1 MLKLNI
7 NVKKWGH
14 LRILLRKKFCFT
26 AFSSNF
32 AENETRSIMTKS
44 PNEISDTS
52 PRAKASKELKPL
64 TKAEAEVMNVLWNH
78 AQGMTTNDIVESY
91 DTPKPAYSTIAT
103 FLRILEAK
111 GFVEHK
117 RENGSGRT
125 FIFSP
130 MLTREKYVTQVLNN
144 VKDTVLGKSNKNLFS
159 FFVQNEELSDEEL
172 QEILE
177 IIQNK
182 IHPAL

>member
-1 MLKLNI
+1 MTNSPNDLSD
-7 NVKKWGH
+7 
-14 LRILLRKKFCFT
+14 
-26 AFSSNF
+26 SSNR
-32 AENETRSIMTKS
+32 EKS
-44 PNEISDTS
+44 
-52 PRAKASKELKPL
+52 AKELKPL
-64 TKAEAEVMNVLWNH
+64 TKAEADVMNVLWNH
-78 AQGMTTNDIVESY
+78 AQGMTTNAIVDAY

-117 RENGSGRT
+117 RENGNGRT
-125 FIFSP
+125 FIYSP

-159 FFVQNEELSDEEL
+159 FFVQHEELSNDEL
-172 QEILE
+172 LEILE

-182 IHPAL
+182 IHPAP

>member
-1 MLKLNI
+1 
-7 NVKKWGH
+7 
-14 LRILLRKKFCFT
+14 
-26 AFSSNF
+26 
-32 AENETRSIMTKS
+32 
-44 PNEISDTS
+44 
-52 PRAKASKELKPL
+52 
-64 TKAEAEVMNVLWNH
+64 
-78 AQGMTTNDIVESY
+78 
-91 DTPKPAYSTIAT
+91 
-103 FLRILEAK
+103 
-111 GFVEHK
+111 
-117 RENGSGRT
+117 
-125 FIFSP
+125 

>member
-1 MLKLNI
+1 
-7 NVKKWGH
+7 
-14 LRILLRKKFCFT
+14 
-26 AFSSNF
+26 
-32 AENETRSIMTKS
+32 
-44 PNEISDTS
+44 
-52 PRAKASKELKPL
+52 
-64 TKAEAEVMNVLWNH
+64 MNVLWNH